1 MNSLRMTGMRH
12 DKAVSPCRRGP
23 QSLGLALCLFALLS
37 LSVSCSMIDEDQSDC
52 GTELKLD
59 YELRLESTLTI
70 ELQNELD
77 RQTDPKL
84 LKAIRDY
91 LSPIFT
97 DFAQDLDLSFYD
109 VKGDS
114 ARLYHEQHQVNANEV
129 SYTLYIP
136 RHDYMHT
143 AFANLTDNRIV
154 TVEGGDFCH
163 AARLLQPQSDTVR
176 TQKTGLFSARQM
188 LQLAQGDERT
198 IYVHLYMVN
207 CAAGL
212 ILDTSEAKVKDL
224 KVLAKGF
231 ASGFCIADSSF
242 VFAKTTPVVLAD
254 RLDTGDSG
262 LQCFC
267 TVNFPSHR
275 QSEASSRIGTRG
287 DSSSSSD
294 DDDGEVLWQF
304 IVRAT
309 MEDNTVTES
318 VLGVGES
325 LDAGHLKFLHAK
337 MGGDGGLKP
346 FEQEVAVSVTLDWKE
361 AGHHDIPL

>member
-1 MNSLRMTGMRH
+1 MRQ
-12 DKAVSPCRRGP
+12 DKAAVSPCFRGLLP
-23 QSLGLALCLFALLS
+23 LGLVLCLFALLS
-37 LSVSCSMIDEDQSDC
+37 LSVSCSVIDEDQSDC

-59 YELRLESTLTI
+59 YDLCLESTLNI

-91 LSPIFT
+91 MSPIFS
-97 DFAQDLDLSFYD
+97 DYAQDLDLSFYD
-109 VKGDS
+109 VQGDS
-114 ARLYHEQHQVNANEV
+114 ARLHHEQHIVNANEV

-143 AFANLTDNRIV
+143 AFANLADNRIV
-154 TVEGGDFCH
+154 TIEGSDYCH
-163 AARLLQPQSDTVR
+163 ASRFMQPQSDTVR
-176 TQKTGLFSARQM
+176 TQKTGLFSARQKVG
-188 LQLAQGDERT
+188 LEQGEEKT

-212 ILDTSEAKVKDL
+212 ILDTSEAKLKDL

-242 VFAKTTPVVLAD
+242 VFAKTAPVVLAD
-254 RLDTGDSG
+254 KLETGNSG

-267 TVNFPSHR
+267 TVNFPSPRKTGKLSRH
-275 QSEASSRIGTRG
+275 ASCGD
-287 DSSSSSD
+287 DSSLSGD
-294 DDDGEVLWQF
+294 DEALWRF

-309 MEDNTVTES
+309 LEDGTVTES
-318 VLGVGES
+318 VLGVS
-325 LDAGHLKFLHAK
+325 KPLDAGRLKIIHAK
-337 MGGDGGLKP
+337 MGGNGGLEP
-346 FEQEVAVSVTLDWKE
+346 EEQEVAVSITLDWKE

>member
-1 MNSLRMTGMRH
+1 MRH
-12 DKAVSPCRRGP
+12 DKAAVSPCFRGLLP
-23 QSLGLALCLFALLS
+23 LGLVLCLFALLS
-37 LSVSCSMIDEDQSDC
+37 LSVSCSVIDEDQSDC

-59 YELRLESTLTI
+59 YDLCLESTLNI

-91 LSPIFT
+91 MSPIFS
-97 DFAQDLDLSFYD
+97 DYAQDLDLSFYD
-109 VKGDS
+109 VQGDS
-114 ARLYHEQHQVNANEV
+114 ARLHHEQHIVNANEV

-143 AFANLTDNRIV
+143 AFANLADNRIV
-154 TVEGGDFCH
+154 TIEGSDYCH
-163 AARLLQPQSDTVR
+163 ASRFMQPQSDTVR
-176 TQKTGLFSARQM
+176 TQKTGLFSARQKVG
-188 LQLAQGDERT
+188 LEQGEEKT

-212 ILDTSEAKVKDL
+212 ILDTSEAKLKDL

-242 VFAKTTPVVLAD
+242 VFAKTAPVVLAD
-254 RLDTGDSG
+254 KLETGNSG

-267 TVNFPSHR
+267 TVNFPSPRKTGKLSRH
-275 QSEASSRIGTRG
+275 ASCGD
-287 DSSSSSD
+287 DSSLSGD
-294 DDDGEVLWQF
+294 DEALWRF

-309 MEDNTVTES
+309 LEDGTVTES
-318 VLGVGES
+318 VLGVS
-325 LDAGHLKFLHAK
+325 KPLDAGRLKIIHAK
-337 MGGDGGLKP
+337 MGGNGGLEP
-346 FEQEVAVSVTLDWKE
+346 EEQEVAVSITLDWKE

>member
-1 MNSLRMTGMRH
+1 MNSLKMTSMRH
-12 DKAVSPCRRGP
+12 DKAAVSPCFRGLLP
-23 QSLGLALCLFALLS
+23 LGLVLCLFALLS
-37 LSVSCSMIDEDQSDC
+37 LSVSCSVIDEDQSDC

-59 YELRLESTLTI
+59 YDLCLESTLNI

-91 LSPIFT
+91 MSPIFS
-97 DFAQDLDLSFYD
+97 DYAHDLDLSFYD
-109 VKGDS
+109 VQGDS
-114 ARLYHEQHQVNANEV
+114 TRLHHEQHIVNANEV
-129 SYTLYIP
+129 SYTLYMP
-136 RHDYMHT
+136 RRNYMHT
-143 AFANLTDNRIV
+143 AFANLADNRIV
-154 TVEGGDFCH
+154 TIEGSDYCH
-163 AARLLQPQSDTVR
+163 ASRFKQPQSDTVR
-176 TQKTGLFSARQM
+176 TQKTGLFSARQKVG
-188 LQLAQGDERT
+188 LEQGEEKT

-212 ILDTSEAKVKDL
+212 ILDTSEAKLKDL

-242 VFAKTTPVVLAD
+242 VFAKTAPVVLAD
-254 RLDTGDSG
+254 KLETGNNG

-267 TVNFPSHR
+267 TVNFPSHKL
-275 QSEASSRIGTRG
+275 SKGTRDK
-287 DSSSSSD
+287 DSSSSN
-294 DDDGEVLWQF
+294 DDGEVLWQF

-309 MEDNTVTES
+309 MEDGSVTES

-325 LDAGHLKFLHAK
+325 LDAGHLKFLHAMMDGK
-337 MGGDGGLKP
+337 GGLKP